1 MAGSRSGGVA
11 YARRVNAA
19 ADLLAGGA
27 SPVDAASV
35 LATRFGVSA
44 RQARRY
50 VDEASS
56 TGRRTVPQT
65 SVVFTVKLP
74 PALVTRVRRR
84 AARSGVTISALVA
97 EALTEYLSA
106 ERRRG
111 PHG

>member
-1 MAGSRSGGVA
+1 MAGNRADGVA
-11 YARRVNAA
+11 YAQRVNAA
-19 ADLLAGGA
+19 VDLLAGGA

-35 LATRFGVSA
+35 LAARFGVST

-50 VDEASS
+50 VDQAAAS
-56 TGRRTVPQT
+56 GPLVVPQA

-97 EALTEYLSA
+97 QALTEYLA
-106 ERRRG
+106 PDGRRG
-111 PHG
+111 PRG